1 MRGLIP
7 SAQVMVRSFGV
18 SMTATVQR
26 GCDTRPTHVR
36 PGQTPTGSDHRPSLP
51 AESHTRLRP
60 WLSGIERVE
69 LGRSALDDT
78 RHNVYWNE
86 NYTASEYAFDTTR
99 KSGVI
104 AQALKAGAADV
115 VLVDPGPFAERA
127 AELIRA
133 VHDARYVDAVMEGVP
148 EHLARSQGF
157 DWDPGIPI
165 MAVAHSAGL
174 VAGVTELLSGRSRVA
189 GTLSSGLHHARAGR
203 GVGYCTFN
211 GLAVAA
217 RAARGFGAER
227 ILVLDLDAHC
237 GGGTRSM
244 TDPGAVIQVDVSTI
258 SFDRWTPSGDDEL
271 LFADRADYLEQ
282 VDPAL
287 ALADRVGSFDLVLY
301 NAGMDP
307 VTNSGVATADIAI
320 REQRV
325 AGWADRNDH
334 RLVYALAGGYTSD
347 HVSMSQLVDL
357 HLLTVRAFS

>member
-1 MRGLIP
+1 MISLVRPLRGLTT
-7 SAQVMVRSFGV
+7 S
-18 SMTATVQR
+18 
-26 GCDTRPTHVR
+26 
-36 PGQTPTGSDHRPSLP
+36 
-51 AESHTRLRP
+51 
-60 WLSGIERVE
+60 
-69 LGRSALDDT
+69 RSAGKVLHPPETMVAGDRSYRLPGSNAVSNT
-78 RHNVYWNE
+78 KYNVYWNE

-99 KSGVI
+99 KSGEI
-104 AQALKAGAADV
+104 ADAIRAGSADV
-115 VLVDPGPFAERA
+115 DLVDPDAFTGRA
-127 AELIRA
+127 TDLVRS
-133 VHDARYVDAVMEGVP
+133 VHDPEYVDAVTEGSP
-148 EHLARSQGF
+148 EDLASSQGF
-157 DWDPGIPI
+157 DWDPGIPT
-165 MAVAHSAGL
+165 MAIAHSAGL
-174 VAGVTELLSGRSRVA
+174 VAAVTEVMSGPIRVA

-203 GVGYCTFN
+203 GAGFCTFN

-217 RAARGFGAER
+217 RAARGLRAER

-244 TDPGAVIQVDVSTI
+244 TDPEAVVQVDVSTI
-258 SFDRWTPSGDDEL
+258 GFDRWTPSGDDAL
-271 LFADRADYLEQ
+271 LFADEADYLEQ
-282 VDPAL
+282 VNTAL

>member
-1 MRGLIP
+1 
-7 SAQVMVRSFGV
+7 MVRSFGV

-86 NYTASEYAFDTTR
+86 NYTASEYAFDTNR

-133 VHDARYVDAVMEGVP
+133 VHDAKYVDAVIEGVP

-174 VAGVTELLSGRSRVA
+174 VAGVTELLSGASQVA

-203 GVGYCTFN
+203 GAGFCTFN

-217 RAARGFGAER
+217 EAGAALGAER

-237 GGGTRSM
+237 GGGTRSL
-244 TDPGAVIQVDVSTI
+244 TDPEAVVQVDVSTVRY
-258 SFDRWTPSGDDEL
+258 DRWIPSGDDAL
-271 LFADRADYLEQ
+271 LFADHDDCLDQ
-282 VDPAL
+282 VNAAL
-287 ALADRVGSFDLVLY
+287 ALADRVGAVDLVLY

-307 VTNSGVATADIAI
+307 VTDCGVSTTDISD
-320 REQRV
+320 REHRV
-325 AGWADRNDH
+325 AEWAALNDH
-334 RLVYALAGGYTSD
+334 RLVYALAGGYTSGE
-347 HVSMSQLVDL
+347 VSMSRLVDL
-357 HLLTVRAFS
+357 HLLTVQAFS

>member
-1 MRGLIP
+1 
-7 SAQVMVRSFGV
+7 MVRS
-18 SMTATVQR
+18 
-26 GCDTRPTHVR
+26 
-36 PGQTPTGSDHRPSLP
+36 
-51 AESHTRLRP
+51 
-60 WLSGIERVE
+60 
-69 LGRSALDDT
+69 ALTET

-104 AQALKAGAADV
+104 AESLRAGAADV

-133 VHDARYVDAVMEGVP
+133 VHDAKYVDAVIEGVP

-174 VAGVTELLSGRSRVA
+174 VAGVTELLSGASQVA

-203 GVGYCTFN
+203 GAGFCTFN

-217 RAARGFGAER
+217 EAGAALGAER

-237 GGGTRSM
+237 GGGTRSL
-244 TDPGAVIQVDVSTI
+244 TDPEMVVQVDVATVR
-258 SFDRWTPSGDDEL
+258 FDEWVPSGYDTL
-271 LFADRADYLEQ
+271 LSADAENYLDQVDSALAAADRAD
-282 VDPAL
+282 P
-287 ALADRVGSFDLVLY
+287 FDLVLY

-307 VTNSGVATADIAI
+307 VTNSRVTAEDIAT
-320 REQRV
+320 REERV
-325 AGWADRNDH
+325 AAWRADRNH
-334 RLVYALAGGYTSD
+334 RLLYALAGGYTST
-347 HVSMSQLVDL
+347 HVSMRQLCDL
-357 HLLTVRAFS
+357 HLETVRAFT